1 MADFKVESKF
11 SPAGDQPTAISELS
25 DGLKENASHQ
35 TLLGVTGSGKTY
47 TIAKVIEEVQKPTLV
62 ISHNKTLAAQLYG
75 EFKNLFPNN
84 AVEYFISYYDYYQP
98 ESYMP
103 VTDTFIEKDFS
114 MNEEIDRLR
123 LKATSS
129 LLQRKDVIVVSSVS
143 CIYGLGNPKEWKK
156 QVVHLKLDDSI
167 SRSSLTEYL
176 VDIYYQRNDQVLE
189 RCNFRILGD
198 IFEIF
203 PAYEDKAIRVD
214 IFDNIIQSIVS
225 FDPLTGE
232 EHSEHDE
239 FYLYPARHFISD
251 KDKNDSVIKEIKRD
265 LIERTKFF
273 NENEK
278 FLEEQRISQ
287 RTNFDIEMI
296 QEIGYCSGIENYS
309 RYFDGRKE
317 GERPFT
323 LIDFFPEDF
332 LTVIDESHVTLP
344 QIQAMYGGD
353 RKRKDNLIDYGFRLP
368 SAYDNR
374 PLKSDEFSTLQN
386 QVIYASATPSHRE
399 LELSQGA
406 ITELINRP
414 TGLVDPELMIR
425 PSAGQIDDL
434 ISEIK
439 IRSSKDERCLVT
451 TLTKKMAED
460 LSEYLSS
467 VGLRVRYLH
476 SEVKTIERVKILR
489 DLRLGDFDVLV
500 ELMIRPSAG
509 QIDDLISEIK
519 IRSSKDER
527 CLVTTLTKKMA
538 EDLSEYLSSVGLRVR
553 YLHSEVKTIERVKI
567 LRDLR
572 LGDFDVLV
580 GINLLR
586 EGLDLPEVSLVAIL
600 DADKEGFL
608 RSKSSLVQTA
618 GRAARHEQG
627 KVILYADKITDS
639 MKYLID
645 ETERRRKIQMK
656 FNKENNITPKTVKKS
671 VEEIMQSTRVAESY
685 RDSEIEVKR
694 DVATD
699 KFLLEDK
706 KIVVEMIREEML
718 EAAENL
724 EFEKAAKLRD
734 EMNKLE
740 KEIKL

>member
-1 MADFKVESKF
+1 MADFKVKSKF
-11 SPAGDQPTAISELS
+11 SPAGDQPSAISELTEGLRNGS
-25 DGLKENASHQ
+25 DHQ

-47 TIAKVIEEVQKPTLV
+47 TMAKVIEEVQKPTLI

-156 QVVHLKLDDSI
+156 QVVHLKLDFEI
-167 SRSSLTEYL
+167 SRSSLTEFL

-198 IFEIF
+198 IFEIY

-214 IFDNIIQSIVS
+214 IFDNCIQTIVS

-232 EHSEHDE
+232 EYKEHEE

-251 KDKNDSVIKEIKRD
+251 KEKNDSVIKKIRKDLKKR
-265 LIERTKFF
+265 LKFF
-273 NENEK
+273 NKNEK
-278 FLEEQRISQ
+278 FLEEQRIGQ

-296 QEIGYCSGIENYS
+296 EEIGYCSGIENYS
-309 RYFDGRKE
+309 RYFDGRNE

-323 LIDFFPEDF
+323 LIDFFPDDY

-353 RKRKDNLIDYGFRLP
+353 RKRKDNLIDFGFRLP

-374 PLKSDEFSTLQN
+374 PLKSEEFASLQN
-386 QVIYASATPSHRE
+386 QVVYASATPSYRE
-399 LELSQGA
+399 LDLSQGA
-406 ITELINRP
+406 VVELINRP
-414 TGLVDPELMIR
+414 TGLVDPELIIK
-425 PSAGQIDDL
+425 PSSGQIDDL
-434 ISEIK
+434 IAEIK
-439 IRSSKDERCLVT
+439 IRS
-451 TLTKKMAED
+451 A
-460 LSEYLSS
+460 
-467 VGLRVRYLH
+467 
-476 SEVKTIERVKILR
+476 
-489 DLRLGDFDVLV
+489 
-500 ELMIRPSAG
+500 
-509 QIDDLISEIK
+509 
-519 IRSSKDER
+519 KDER

-608 RSKSSLVQTA
+608 RSKSSLVQTS
-618 GRAARHEQG
+618 GRAARHVDG

-639 MKYLID
+639 MQYLID
-645 ETERRRKIQMK
+645 ETDRRRSIQLDY
-656 FNKENNITPKTVKKS
+656 NKKNKITPKTVKKS
-671 VEEIMQSTRVAESY
+671 VDEIMQATRVAESY
-685 RDSEIEVKR
+685 KESDIEIKK
-694 DVATD
+694 DIATD
-699 KFLLEDK
+699 KFLNEDK

-718 EAAENL
+718 QAADNL

>member
-11 SPAGDQPTAISELS
+11 SPAGDQPSAISELS
-25 DGLKENASHQ
+25 EGLKNGSDHQ

-47 TIAKVIEEVQKPTLV
+47 TMAKVIEEIQKPTLI

-156 QVVHLKLDDSI
+156 QVVHLKLDSQT
-167 SRSSLTEYL
+167 SRSSLTEFL

-198 IFEIF
+198 IFEIY

-214 IFDNIIQSIVS
+214 IFDNRIQSIVS

-232 EHSEHDE
+232 EHKEHEE

-251 KDKNDSVIKEIKRD
+251 KDKNDSVIKKIRSD
-265 LIERTKFF
+265 LKSRLKFF

-278 FLEEQRISQ
+278 FLEEQRIGQ

-296 QEIGYCSGIENYS
+296 EEIGYCSGIENYS

-323 LIDFFPEDF
+323 LIDFFPDDF
-332 LTVIDESHVTLP
+332 LTIIDESHVTLP

-353 RKRKDNLIDYGFRLP
+353 RKRKDNLIDFGFRLP

-374 PLKSDEFSTLQN
+374 PLKSEEFASLQN
-386 QVIYASATPSHRE
+386 QVIYASATPSYRE
-399 LELSQGA
+399 LDLSQGA
-406 ITELINRP
+406 IVELINRP
-414 TGLVDPELMIR
+414 TGLVDPELIIK
-425 PSAGQIDDL
+425 PSSGQIDDL

-439 IRSSKDERCLVT
+439 IRTAKDERCLVT

-476 SEVKTIERVKILR
+476 SEI
-489 DLRLGDFDVLV
+489 
-500 ELMIRPSAG
+500 
-509 QIDDLISEIK
+509 
-519 IRSSKDER
+519 
-527 CLVTTLTKKMA
+527 
-538 EDLSEYLSSVGLRVR
+538 
-553 YLHSEVKTIERVKI
+553 KTIERVKI

-608 RSKSSLVQTA
+608 RSKSSLVQTS
-618 GRAARHEQG
+618 GRAARHIDG

-639 MKYLID
+639 MQYLID
-645 ETERRRKIQMK
+645 ETDRRRSIQLEY
-656 FNKENNITPKTVKKS
+656 NKKNKITPKTVKKS
-671 VEEIMQSTRVAESY
+671 VDEIMQATRVAESFKES
-685 RDSEIEVKR
+685 DIEIKR
-694 DVATD
+694 DIATD
-699 KFLLEDK
+699 RFLNEDK